1 MNLLEAKSELQHKPR
16 KIPFSMMGIEAAI
29 MVAIAALMVEFLAV

>member
-16 KIPFSMMGIEAAI
+16 KIPFSMMGVEAAVMI
-29 MVAIAALMVEFLAV
+29 AVAVLMVEFLAA